1 VPLELVIVPGALLA
15 HCLNTLKGAFDMKK
29 LCPACLN
36 IFHSE
41 IAVEYCP
48 MVECAGDDLVEIDDQ
63 IVDVIRGLWDRG
75 ICTKSCCSG
84 HVYECLTGAYIVF
97 NGFYNE
103 WFDMDLVGFRGLL
116 IAVNG
121 DDSRVV
127 IEEFDSR
134 DGEQTFTVRSVRVA
148 DEMNPKQKL
157 KSQFDFVDFFYDVF
171 ARIDD
176 FLEEIEIAR

>member
-1 VPLELVIVPGALLA
+1 
-15 HCLNTLKGAFDMKK
+15 MKK
-29 LCPACLN
+29 LCPDCLN

-48 MVECAGDDLVEIDDQ
+48 MVECDGYDLVEIDDQ

-75 ICTKSCCSG
+75 ICTKYCCSG
-84 HVYECLTGAYIVF
+84 RLYECSSGAYIVF
-97 NGFYNE
+97 DGFCND
-103 WFDMDLVGFRGLL
+103 WFDMDFAGFRELL

-134 DGEQTFTVRSVRVA
+134 DGEQTFTVKSVRVS
-148 DEMNPKQKL
+148 DEMTPKQKL

-176 FLEEIEIAR
+176 LWKDCKAR

>member
-1 VPLELVIVPGALLA
+1 
-15 HCLNTLKGAFDMKK
+15 MKK
-29 LCPACLN
+29 LCLACLN

-48 MVECAGDDLVEIDDQ
+48 MVECDGYDLLEIDDQ
-63 IVDVIRGLWDRG
+63 IVDVIRGLLDRG
-75 ICTKSCCSG
+75 VGTKYCCSG
-84 HVYECLTGAYIVF
+84 HLYEFSSGAYIVF
-97 NGFYNE
+97 DGFYNDFLE
-103 WFDMDLVGFRGLL
+103 MDLAGFRELL
-116 IAVNG
+116 IAVN
-121 DDSRVV
+121 DEDRRVV

-134 DGEQTFTVRSVRVA
+134 DGEQTFVVRSIRGS
-148 DEMNPKQKL
+148 DRMTPKQRL